1 MSLDW
6 YQPVQAEKFESMV
19 IDYLY
24 HTELRDAL
32 SLRENVYGLSGH
44 QITVPVTIK
53 TDIPKYVFTSSV
65 KHGGSWNSA
74 YSLLGKLIDL
84 KASSEEYN
92 NRFVVIDSEAIGD
105 QMQQLSLLFHE
116 SSQVLPFSKRET
128 WVKRLCSIIQPGLS
142 AGFSLPHVRPPKNT

>member
-1 MSLDW
+1 MSWYTASTLSLDW

-32 SLRENVYGLSGH
+32 LSVRRIWLEGH

-105 QMQQLSLLFHE
+105 QMQQLLLT
-116 SSQVLPFSKRET
+116 LP
-128 WVKRLCSIIQPGLS
+128 
-142 AGFSLPHVRPPKNT
+142 